1 MIRVASHFEKTD
13 TGRQRQ
19 ANEDALLARSPL
31 FVVADGMGGAQAGEV
46 ASLTAVRAFEEGLPE
61 DRSLE
66 GALADRI
73 KIANRVIHDQA
84 GSDPELAGM
93 GTTITAAVVDTAGD
107 RVVIGHVGDSRA
119 YRIRDGIIQRLT
131 RDHSLV
137 EEMRRRGQITAAEAE
152 DHPQRSII
160 TRALGPEPDVDVDVQ
175 SVAADPGDLFLLC
188 SDGLTSMLDDDTIR
202 RVIVASKSLD
212 GAIRNLIDSAN
223 SAGGRDN
230 ITAVLFQVEDPVSP
244 LPSSGI
250 PAGRSRETLAAPEAT
265 GPSGG
270 RRALKWAAAAIATLA
285 VLSLIALG
293 VWFGTR
299 QVWFLGT
306 DDAGRVA
313 LYRGLPYE
321 LPLGESLYELSY
333 STAVQTSELSPE
345 RQEVVTDHKL
355 RSEEDAVDLIRDI
368 EQEKGIESGQ

>member
-1 MIRVASHFEKTD
+1 MIRVAGHFEKTD

-46 ASLTAVRAFEEGLPE
+46 ASQTAVRAFEEGLPE
-61 DRSLE
+61 GVLE
-66 GALADRI
+66 QVLTDRI
-73 KIANRVIHDQA
+73 QVANRVIHDQA
-84 GSDPELAGM
+84 HSDPNLAGM
-93 GTTITAAVVDTAGD
+93 GTTITAALVDTPGE

-160 TRALGPEPDVDVDVQ
+160 TRALGPESDVDVDVQ
-175 SVAADPGDLFLLC
+175 SVPAEPGDLFLLC
-188 SDGLTSMLDDDTIR
+188 SDGLTSMLDDDAIR
-202 RVIVASKSLD
+202 QVIVSADSLD
-212 GAIRNLIDSAN
+212 GAIRQLIDAAN
-223 SAGGRDN
+223 AAGGRDN
-230 ITAVLFQVEDPVSP
+230 ITALLFQVEDPSSP
-244 LPSSGI
+244 LPKSGP
-250 PAGRSRETLAAPEAT
+250 PARPAREPAPTPTTA
-265 GPSGG
+265 GPSTG
-270 RRALKWAAAAIATLA
+270 RRAFKWVAGVLATVAVFALLA
-285 VLSLIALG
+285 FGL
-293 VWFGTR
+293 WFGSR

-321 LPLGESLYELSY
+321 LPFGESFYELRY
-333 STAVQTSELSPE
+333 STAIQTSELPPA
-345 RQEVVTDHKL
+345 RQEVVTGHKL
-355 RSEEDAVDLIRDI
+355 RSESDAVDLVRDI
-368 EQEKGIESGQ
+368 EEEKGIQSAR